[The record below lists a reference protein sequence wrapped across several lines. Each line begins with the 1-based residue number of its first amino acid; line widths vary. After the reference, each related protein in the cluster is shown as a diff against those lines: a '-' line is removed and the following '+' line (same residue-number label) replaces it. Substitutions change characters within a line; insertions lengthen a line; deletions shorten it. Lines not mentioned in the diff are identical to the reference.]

1 MMALLHIQP
10 AAETKMKHFTADPHF
25 GDERAVN
32 FPERKGH
39 TVDSWAEFVLDLL
52 NTRVNRSDELFILGD
67 FCLKDL
73 AKWRMKIR
81 CNNVWLIKGNHDPSD
96 AACKAVFGEQFR
108 HTYAGKVKDQQCWMS
123 HYPHMAWP
131 SSHHGSF
138 HLHGHLH
145 DQRSQYWDSIWA
157 DRRMLDV
164 APESY
169 LRIHGEFDIWSEDEV
184 YDYMMARKGH
194 DDVEWYRKNRGEL

>member
-1 MMALLHIQP
+1 
-10 AAETKMKHFTADPHF
+10 MKHYTADPHF
-25 GDERAVN
+25 GHERAVL
-32 FPERKGH
+32 FPERKGF
-39 TVDSWAEFVLDLL
+39 TVDSWAEMVLDEI
-52 NTRVNRSDELFILGD
+52 NSKTKKGDELFILGD
-67 FCLKDL
+67 FAFKDL

-81 CNNVWLIKGNHDPSD
+81 CKNVWLIKGNHDPSD
-96 AACKAVFGEQFR
+96 EQCQFVFGDKFR

-131 SSHHGSF
+131 SSHYGSF

-169 LRIHGEFDIWSEDEV
+169 LRIHGRFGIWSEDEV
-184 YDYMMARKGH
+184 YDYMMVRKGH
-194 DDVEWYRKNRGEL
+194 DDVEWYRKNRGELE